1 MTLSGGAESVDF
13 GHRCN
18 GCASSHGCHAVARC
32 SGSSCHGCHGGLFSR
47 HGNRCHH
54 ACHGGGHCASSC
66 HAVSVGCHGCHGGSG
81 YSSCCGGMIGG
92 PRAMVYG
99 PAPATIVVTLPA
111 NAQLLVDNQPTTSTT
126 ARRMFQTPTLQP
138 GTDYFYTLQA
148 NVERDGR
155 TINMQKQVTVRAGQ
169 ESRVAFELPS
179 AEVGAAGAQPRIE
192 GAREGPAVIGNR

>member
-1 MTLSGGAESVDF
+1 MYSVVLMMAMTGGGEVTAFHRSCSRGCACSGAYSCGGYVGCSRSYSSGG
-13 GHRCN
+13 
-18 GCASSHGCHAVARC
+18 C
-32 SGSSCHGCHGGLFSR
+32 SSSCHGCSGRVHY
-47 HGNRCHH
+47 
-54 ACHGGGHCASSC
+54 SS
-66 HAVSVGCHGCHGGSG
+66 GCHGCHGGHG

-179 AEVGAAGAQPRIE
+179 AEVGAAGAQPRLE
-192 GAREGPAVIGNR
+192 GAREAPAVIGNR